1 MQLRPSALIAIV
13 QSANSKVFAKKAFV
27 INSTT
32 SIIPDR
38 DC

>member
-1 MQLRPSALIAIV
+1 MQLRPSALIAIM
-13 QSANSKVFAKKAFV
+13 QSANSKVFAKKVFV

-32 SIIPDR
+32 SIIQDH